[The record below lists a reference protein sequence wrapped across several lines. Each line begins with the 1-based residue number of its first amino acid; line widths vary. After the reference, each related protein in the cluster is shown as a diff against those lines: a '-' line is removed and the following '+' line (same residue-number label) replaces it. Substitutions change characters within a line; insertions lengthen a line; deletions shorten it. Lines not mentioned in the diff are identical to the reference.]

1 MIQPEFSFHTVI
13 EDEFWT
19 AKQRDGHSLHEISY
33 RACYKPQL
41 PAFFID
47 LYCPPGGTVYDPFMG
62 RGTTLVEGK
71 LHGRHVAGN
80 DINPVSGVFTEPR
93 LQHVE
98 QAAVRERVDAI
109 DLPKAEIEDESLLV
123 FFAPETL
130 RELYGWRAYFRER
143 QARAEFDTIDAWLR
157 MVACN
162 RLTGHSKGFF
172 SVYTLPPNQ
181 ATSVKAQRRINA
193 NRNQTPEYRDTR
205 NLILRK
211 SKSLLRDPLP
221 HGFGSTTHRI
231 LHRPADDT
239 PEIPDD
245 SVDLVVTS
253 PPFLAVVDYAT
264 DNWLRNWFCDLT
276 LERSDLWNLS
286 NLDSWTA
293 RMRDTLAEQRRL
305 LRPGG
310 WVAFEVGEVN
320 KGKVNLDETIVETGR
335 TVGLRPDSVL
345 INRQQFTKTANCWGV
360 ANNKGG
366 TNTNRIV
373 VFQKPA

>member
-47 LYCPPGGTVYDPFMG
+47 RYCPPGGTVYDPFMG

-93 LQHVE
+93 LHPVE

-143 QARAEFDTIDAWLR
+143 QARAEFDATDAWLR

-205 NLILRK
+205 ALILKK

-286 NLDSWTA
+286 NLESWTA

-320 KGKVNLDETIVETGR
+320 KGKVNLDESIVQTGR
-335 TVGLRPDSVL
+335 AVGLRPDSVL

>member
-47 LYCPPGGTVYDPFMG
+47 RYCPPGGTVYDPFMG

-93 LQHVE
+93 LHPVD

-109 DLPKAEIEDESLLV
+109 DLPNAEIEDESLLV

-320 KGKVNLDETIVETGR
+320 KGKVNLDESIVQTGR
-335 TVGLRPDSVL
+335 AVGLRPDSVL

-373 VFQKPA
+373 VFQKPR